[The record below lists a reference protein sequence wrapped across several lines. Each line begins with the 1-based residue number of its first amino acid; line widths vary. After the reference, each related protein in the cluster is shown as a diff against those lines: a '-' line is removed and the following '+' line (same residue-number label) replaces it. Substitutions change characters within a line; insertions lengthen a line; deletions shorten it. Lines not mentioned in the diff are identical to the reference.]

1 MGATEQVVK
10 DGAVWARQ
18 TDRRLEGNQFTVKF
32 QSAKPL
38 HSALLIS
45 TVDTGFTGHRS
56 WTESPAELLQAGA
69 GGEWLVGASVPS
81 KSTAWFI
88 NVRSG
93 GLTVSSGYEQA
104 AAPNHG

>member
-1 MGATEQVVK
+1 MK

-38 HSALLIS
+38 HGALLIS

-88 NVRSG
+88 NIRSG